1 MRKRARLAE
10 PKENIKIFAFPQL
23 PKLKQL
29 ILKVGAW
36 DDDSL
41 LEFTS
46 LIKAC
51 PNLNRFV
58 LQVRELSIWNANR
71 GLVDF
76 GHLIVQF
83 SHTCFLLTIKVL
95 KVSTTLHV
103 FDYCG
108 VGREPS

>member
-36 DDDSL
+36 DDESL

-58 LQVRELSIWNANR
+58 LQNLADVSKITSLSKETKQVADI
-71 GLVDF
+71 GKL
-76 GHLIVQF
+76 
-83 SHTCFLLTIKVL
+83 
-95 KVSTTLHV
+95 
-103 FDYCG
+103 
-108 VGREPS
+108 